1 MRYYW
6 CHSLSVY
13 QWLVHGHALS
23 SFGSCQQH
31 RLLWRRKT
39 RTKQHVLAIDRW
51 TLNFIGSSF
60 CWMIIKRS
68 LGVHLPGYGISQRRR
83 SQQRN
88 LSAQKSHSKEVSQ
101 QRRCR
106 TKASFPQVEA
116 AVFEGSLAL
125 KLRFHI
131 FNCQFLREVL
141 HGMRV

>member
-1 MRYYW
+1 
-6 CHSLSVY
+6 
-13 QWLVHGHALS
+13 LVHGHALS
-23 SFGSCQQH
+23 SLGSCQQH
-31 RLLWRRKT
+31 QLLWRRKT

-101 QRRCR
+101 QRRVAR
-106 TKASFPQVEA
+106 
-116 AVFEGSLAL
+116 
-125 KLRFHI
+125 KLRFHKLKL
-131 FNCQFLREVL
+131 QFLKEVS
-141 HGMRV
+141 H